1 MKKTQI
7 TQETQKSGYITFAG
21 GTAAMLVFLLM
32 FGCSVARTPQKQNPI
47 KETKVQEP
55 YVPTIKFTDTKTIS
69 ISENTKTLSKKDY
82 AFIYRIFGNVKIVT
96 DEQSNVKQDITV
108 VSNNKDVKSD
118 IMNADKLNQ
127 IFDKEKTQLTKQ
139 DSAFLYRIFGDYKVP
154 SK

>member
-1 MKKTQI
+1 MKKTSQ
-7 TQETQKSGYITFAG
+7 TPRKGGQLTFAS
-21 GTAAMLVFLLM
+21 GTAAMFVFLLM
-32 FGCSVARTPQKQNPI
+32 FGCSVAKPSQKQIPI

-69 ISENTKTLSKKDY
+69 VSENTKTLSKKDY

-96 DEQSNVKQDITV
+96 DEQSNVKQDISV
-108 VSNNKDVKSD
+108 VSNNKNVKSD
-118 IMNADKLNQ
+118 AISADRLNR